1 VLAVGDSRKQAV
13 ERAEKAAARIRFVP
27 ADAEAL
33 V

>member
-1 VLAVGDSRKQAV
+1 VLAVGDSRKQAF
-13 ERAEKAAARIRFVP
+13 ERAEKAAGRVRFVT